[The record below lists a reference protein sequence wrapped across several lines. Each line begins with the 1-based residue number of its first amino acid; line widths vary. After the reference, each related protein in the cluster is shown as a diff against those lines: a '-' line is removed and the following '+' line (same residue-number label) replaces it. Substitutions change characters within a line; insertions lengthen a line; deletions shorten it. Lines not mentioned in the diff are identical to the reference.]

1 MTPQTGYRWNRNA
14 RVNSDTVKSF
24 ARIATLNGMIAM
36 VATAVAIGLINLS
49 AGLLVSVPTFT
60 AVWLLSMRSMTRA
73 YVTLNEEHYKAL
85 PPTPPGKRPRVP
97 VYSNGKLEMYL
108 DE

>member
-14 RVNSDTVKSF
+14 RVNSDTVRSF
-24 ARIATLNGMIAM
+24 ARIATLNGLIAG
-36 VATAVAIGLINLS
+36 VTTAVAIGVMNLS
-49 AGLLVSVPTFT
+49 AGLLFSVPVFS
-60 AVWLLSMRSMTRA
+60 VIWLVSMRSMTKA
-73 YVTLNEEHYKAL
+73 YVVLNEEHYKAI